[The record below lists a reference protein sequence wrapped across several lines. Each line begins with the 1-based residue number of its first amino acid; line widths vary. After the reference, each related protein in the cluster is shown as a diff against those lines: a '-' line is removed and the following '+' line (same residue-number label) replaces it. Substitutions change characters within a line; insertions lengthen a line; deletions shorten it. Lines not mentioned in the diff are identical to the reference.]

1 MVRSEAAAV
10 NLFNLEFEYDDS
22 DPDGYR
28 CGAVR
33 LAPALGAKE
42 INVNVFE
49 MPAGQVLCPYH
60 YEYIEEWLI
69 VLEGSVRLRAP
80 DGERDLERGAMVC
93 FPAGPEG
100 AHKLVNP
107 GSETARVMMFSSSQE
122 PAVAVYPDSDKIG
135 VWPGGT
141 VKEDNIL
148 ARRSDAHLDYYEGEI

>member
-1 MVRSEAAAV
+1 VGRPKATAV

-33 LAPALGAKE
+33 LASALAAKE

-49 MPAGQVLCPYH
+49 MPAGQNLCPYH

-69 VLEGSVRLRAP
+69 VLEGAVRLRAP
-80 DGERDLERGAMVC
+80 DGERDLERGDVVC
-93 FPAGPEG
+93 FPAGPAG
-100 AHKLVNP
+100 AHKLIND
-107 GSETARVMMFSSSQE
+107 GSDTARVMMFSSSRE

-135 VWPGGT
+135 VWPGGAD
-141 VKEDNIL
+141 EDNIMV
-148 ARRSDAHLDYYEGEI
+148 RRSEAHLSYYEGE